1 MEEAKFEVI
10 FFAILRQRRCVVTSP
25 DLFSKVAATPIKNF
39 FELRPVPLP
48 AHAPMCADNAADY
61 M

>member
-1 MEEAKFEVI
+1 M
-10 FFAILRQRRCVVTSP
+10 LRQGRCVVTSP
-25 DLFSKVAATPIKNF
+25 DLFSKVAATPIKKI
-39 FELRPVPLP
+39 FELRPVPPP